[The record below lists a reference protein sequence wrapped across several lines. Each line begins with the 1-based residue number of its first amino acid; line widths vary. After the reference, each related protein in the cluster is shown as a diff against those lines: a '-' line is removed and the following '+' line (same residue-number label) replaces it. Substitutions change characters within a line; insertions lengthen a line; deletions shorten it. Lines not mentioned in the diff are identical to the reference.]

1 MGLDQ
6 EGPSGI
12 SPKQNLSVPGLL
24 FNLTLVHGN
33 EDSPRFSLAHFLP
46 NCRNFLMSPRDL
58 KPPRKAKASFAS
70 FGLEP
75 AGKVTSK

>member
-1 MGLDQ
+1 VGLDQ

-33 EDSPRFSLAHFLP
+33 EDSPRFSLEL
-46 NCRNFLMSPRDL
+46 
-58 KPPRKAKASFAS
+58 
-70 FGLEP
+70 
-75 AGKVTSK
+75 AGTS